1 MEKIAVAPMI
11 TSKNFQN
18 KTYYV
23 FGLSR
28 TGKGAV
34 KCLHASGAKVY
45 AWDDNLENVESI
57 HGSHAECIAPEK
69 MDWSKVDYLVLSPGV
84 PIIGENA
91 NQVVKFAKETSIE
104 IISDLDLLYQA
115 CPDAKYIGITGTNG
129 KSTTTALVGHIL
141 KNCGYKVCV
150 GGNIGNSVLELEQL
164 GGDGVYVIEAS
175 SFQLDISSHIRFN
188 IAAVINITPDHLDRH
203 LTMENYVA
211 AKERI
216 LRNQTDDDIAI
227 ISKDYIIPFKGKNL
241 VSMSCKTEANVACK
255 DRIITDSNK
264 TFDLTDMKFLPGKH
278 NEENIVAAYT
288 ICTKFGAKP
297 EDVIKHLKT
306 FAGLEHRIEFVLEKN
321 GLKFI
326 NDSKATNADA
336 AEKALR
342 CFDNIYW
349 ILGGVAK
356 TDGIDSLVPLFKKVK
371 KAYLIGK
378 AQDRFANTLSAA
390 NCNFEKVGTI
400 EGALDKIRSENIS
413 SGVVLLS
420 PACASYDQFKDF
432 EHRGNAFKD
441 WVKARWS

>member
-1 MEKIAVAPMI
+1 MI
-11 TSKNFQN
+11 TSKNFKN

-34 KCLHASGAKVY
+34 KCLYASGAKVY
-45 AWDDNLENVESI
+45 AWDDNTENVKSI
-57 HGSHAECIAPEK
+57 DSSHADCIAPDK
-69 MDWSKVDYLVLSPGV
+69 MDWSTVDYLVLSPGV
-84 PIIGENA
+84 PIIGDNA
-91 NQVVKFAKETSIE
+91 NQVVHFAKENNIE

-141 KNCGYKVCV
+141 KNCGHKVCV

-164 GGDGVYVIEAS
+164 GDDGVYVIEAS

-203 LTMENYVA
+203 LTMENYID

-227 ISKDYIIPFKGKNL
+227 ISKDYNILFNGKNL
-241 VSMSCKTEANVACK
+241 VSISCKTEADIACK
-255 DRIITDSNK
+255 DRIIIDGNK

-278 NEENIVAAYT
+278 NEENIVAAYA
-288 ICTKFGAKP
+288 ICTKFGANP

-306 FAGLEHRIEFVLEKN
+306 FVGLEHRIEFVLEKN

-356 TDGIDSLVPLFKKVK
+356 TDGIDSLVPLFKKIK

-378 AQDRFANTLSAA
+378 AQDRFAITLTAA
-390 NCNFEKVGTI
+390 NCTLEKVETI
-400 EGALDKIRSENIS
+400 EGALDKIKAENPS

-432 EHRGNAFKD
+432 EHRGRAFKEL
-441 WVKARWS
+441 VKARWA

>member
-1 MEKIAVAPMI
+1 MI

-18 KTYYV
+18 KTFYV

-45 AWDDNLENVESI
+45 AWDDNAENVKSVDN
-57 HGSHAECIAPEK
+57 SQAEFIAPNK
-69 MDWSKVDYLVLSPGV
+69 MDWSKVDFLVLSPGV

-91 NQVVKFAKETSIE
+91 NAVVAFAKENNIE
-104 IISDLDLLYQA
+104 MISDLDLLHQA

-175 SFQLDISSHIRFN
+175 SFQLDISNHIRFN

-203 LTMENYVA
+203 LTMENYIA

-216 LRNQTDDDIAI
+216 LRNQTGDDIAI
-227 ISKDYIIPFKGKNL
+227 ISKDYNIPFKGKNV
-241 VSMSCKTEANVACK
+241 VSLSCQSTADVSCK
-255 DRIITDSNK
+255 DRIVVDGDK
-264 TFDLTDMKFLPGKH
+264 TFDLNEMKFLPGKH
-278 NEENIVAAYT
+278 NEENIVAAYA
-288 ICTKFGAKP
+288 ICTRFGANP
-297 EDVIKHLKT
+297 EDVVKHLKT

-336 AEKALR
+336 AEKALK
-342 CFDNIYW
+342 CFENIYW

-356 TDGIDSLVPLFKKVK
+356 TDGIDALTPLLPKVK

-378 AQDRFANTLSAA
+378 AQDRFAGTLAAA
-390 NCNFEKVGTI
+390 NCLHEKVGTI
-400 EGALDKIRSENIS
+400 EGALDKIRAENHS

-432 EHRGNAFKD
+432 EHRGRAFKD
-441 WVKARWS
+441 LVKAKWL

>member
-1 MEKIAVAPMI
+1 MI

-28 TGKGAV
+28 TGKGAI
-34 KCLHASGAKVY
+34 KCLQASGAKVY
-45 AWDDNLENVESI
+45 AWDDNAENVKSVD
-57 HGSHAECIAPEK
+57 STQAEFITPSE
-69 MDWSKVDYLVLSPGV
+69 MDWAKIDYLVLSPGI
-84 PIIGENA
+84 PIIGDNA
-91 NQVVKFAKETSIE
+91 NKVVRFAKENNVE

-150 GGNIGNSVLELEQL
+150 GGNIGVSVLELELL
-164 GGDGVYVIEAS
+164 GADGIYVIEAS
-175 SFQLDISSHIRFN
+175 SFQLDISNHIRFN
-188 IAAVINITPDHLDRH
+188 IAAVVNITPDHLDRH
-203 LTMENYVA
+203 LTMENYIA

-216 LRNQTDDDIAI
+216 LRNQTADDIAI
-227 ISKDYIIPFKGKNL
+227 ISKDYSIPFKGKNL
-241 VSMSCKTEANVACK
+241 VSMSCKTEANVTCK
-255 DRIITDSNK
+255 DRIITDGNK
-264 TFDLTDMKFLPGKH
+264 IFDLTDMKFLPGKH

-288 ICTKFGAKP
+288 ICTRFGANP
-297 EDVIKHLKT
+297 EDVIKHSKT

-336 AEKALR
+336 AEKALL

-356 TDGIDSLVPLFKKVK
+356 TDGIDSLAPLFKKIK

-378 AQDRFANTLSAA
+378 AQDRFAHTLSSA
-390 NCNFEKVGTI
+390 NCIFEKVGTI
-400 EGALDKIRSENIS
+400 EAALDKIKAENHN

-432 EHRGNAFKD
+432 EHRGRVFKEL
-441 WVKARWS
+441 VEARWA

>member
-11 TSKNFQN
+11 TSQNFVN

-34 KCLHASGAKVY
+34 KCLHSSGAKVY
-45 AWDDNLENVESI
+45 AWDDNAENIKSVDSTQVEFIIPS
-57 HGSHAECIAPEK
+57 E
-69 MDWSKVDYLVLSPGV
+69 MNWSKVDALVLSPGV
-84 PIIGENA
+84 PIIGDNA
-91 NQVVKFAKETSIE
+91 NQVVKFAKENNIE

-141 KNCGYKVCV
+141 KNCGYKVYV

-164 GGDGVYVIEAS
+164 GSEGLYVIEAS

-203 LTMENYVA
+203 LTMENYIA
-211 AKERI
+211 AKGRI
-216 LRNQTDDDIAI
+216 LRNQTGDDIAI
-227 ISKDYIIPFKGKNL
+227 ISKDYNIPFKGKNL
-241 VSMSCKTEANVACK
+241 VSISCKTEADIACK
-255 DRIITDSNK
+255 DRIITDGNK

-278 NEENIVAAYT
+278 NEENIVAAYA
-288 ICTKFGAKP
+288 ICTRFGAKP

-321 GLKFI
+321 GLQFI

-349 ILGGVAK
+349 ILGGVDK
-356 TDGIDSLVPLFKKVK
+356 TDGIDSLNPLFKKVK

-378 AQDRFANTLSAA
+378 AQDRFAGTLATA
-390 NCNFEKVGTI
+390 NCNFEKVETI
-400 EGALDKIRSENIS
+400 EGALDKIKAENPS

-432 EHRGNAFKD
+432 EHRGRVFKD
-441 WVKARWS
+441 LVKARWA